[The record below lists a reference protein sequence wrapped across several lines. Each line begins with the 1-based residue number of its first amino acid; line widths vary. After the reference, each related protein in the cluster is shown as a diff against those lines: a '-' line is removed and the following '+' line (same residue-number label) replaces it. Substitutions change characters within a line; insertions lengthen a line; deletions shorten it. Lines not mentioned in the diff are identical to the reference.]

1 VVYEAEESAEA
12 AAKKDD
18 DEWAHLGDFEEDE
31 EEIDFSNTGS
41 YALTISSKASAEK
54 SKKKNAEIEKDASA
68 LSNFNDGLADAT
80 ATVRRLLAR
89 DTPKYSTKATSA
101 AATTSGDAVGKTTAL
116 KGAEGA
122 SSAAASSTTAA
133 GANQEEEDE
142 EGESPWSP
150 PLEMAMA
157 LLAEMKDRARV
168 PPNFVTYSA
177 LLAACDKVNYDLLEY
192 KALH

>member
-1 VVYEAEESAEA
+1 MRGVVYEAEESAETA
-12 AAKKDD
+12 AEDNDSDILGEDSDRWDLFGDANDD
-18 DEWAHLGDFEEDE
+18 D

-41 YALTISSKASAEK
+41 YSLTISSQLSSKKLKRSAEID
-54 SKKKNAEIEKDASA
+54 EDASA

-89 DTPKYSTKATSA
+89 DTPKHAKKTISTSPSA
-101 AATTSGDAVGKTTAL
+101 AGSATVVVATA
-116 KGAEGA
+116 
-122 SSAAASSTTAA
+122 
-133 GANQEEEDE
+133 QVEDE
-142 EGESPWSP
+142 APWSP

-177 LLAACDKVNYDLLEY
+177 LLAACDKVILWLV
-192 KALH
+192 LI